1 MPDLGIDVLLKGQNF
16 IRLLAGLGAA
26 DQYDIGSD
34 QCSFWNCTGSI
45 DDLEQSV
52 YKSNFKNLS

>member
-16 IRLLAGLGAA
+16 IGLLAGLGTAL
-26 DQYDIGSD
+26 QISSD